1 MYKHLKND
9 QLFTSVDCL
18 DSYVFSCNFNQNSEQ
33 RNILWK
39 AGFKGKDKP
48 NLLKHETQ
56 SLACILRILF
66 KMLNDESREVYLSHI
81 EIRLIKFVFLFNF
94 VCFLNKI
101 IF

>member
-1 MYKHLKND
+1 MYDQLSND
-9 QLFTSVDCL
+9 QLFTLVDCL
-18 DSYVFSCNFNQNSEQ
+18 VVSYEFSCNFNQNSEQ

-81 EIRLIKFVFLFNF
+81 EIRLIKFVFSSNLLVF
-94 VCFLNKI
+94 
-101 IF
+101 